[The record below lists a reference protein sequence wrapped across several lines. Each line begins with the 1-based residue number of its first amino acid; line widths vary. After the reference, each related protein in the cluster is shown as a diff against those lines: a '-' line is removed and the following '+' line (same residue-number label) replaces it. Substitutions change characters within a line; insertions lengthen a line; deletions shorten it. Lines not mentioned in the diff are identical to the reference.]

1 MFSTFLFLESYS
13 FLSLCKRWKKGMQ
26 AYLLYVSHS
35 ALEPSSKSVLSCFFS
50 KSFVFSR
57 KKDRLFCGFKYFIYI
72 CIGFIHLL
80 HRDGIYIFH
89 ITQCISR
96 IYKKTSIVKVT
107 NIPQQSKYIYSYI
120 FVIFF
125 KRAITVRI

>member
-1 MFSTFLFLESYS
+1 MY
-13 FLSLCKRWKKGMQ
+13 
-26 AYLLYVSHS
+26 A
-35 ALEPSSKSVLSCFFS
+35 
-50 KSFVFSR
+50 
-57 KKDRLFCGFKYFIYI
+57 YFIYI
-72 CIGFIHLL
+72 CIEIFHLL

>member
-1 MFSTFLFLESYS
+1 MY
-13 FLSLCKRWKKGMQ
+13 
-26 AYLLYVSHS
+26 A
-35 ALEPSSKSVLSCFFS
+35 
-50 KSFVFSR
+50 
-57 KKDRLFCGFKYFIYI
+57 YFIYI
-72 CIGFIHLL
+72 CIEIFHLL
-80 HRDGIYIFH
+80 HRDGIYIPH

-96 IYKKTSIVKVT
+96 IYKRTSIVKVT

>member
-13 FLSLCKRWKKGMQ
+13 FLSLCKRWKKGMY

-35 ALEPSSKSVLSCFFS
+35 ALEPSPKSVLSCFFS

-80 HRDGIYIFH
+80 HRNGII
-89 ITQCISR
+89 ILR
-96 IYKKTSIVKVT
+96 IYC
-107 NIPQQSKYIYSYI
+107 
-120 FVIFF
+120 
-125 KRAITVRI
+125 

>member
-1 MFSTFLFLESYS
+1 MQEVEIVSRKCLIYNKVSFKNRLYKNLFILR
-13 FLSLCKRWKKGMQ
+13 F
-26 AYLLYVSHS
+26 
-35 ALEPSSKSVLSCFFS
+35 SCFFHRKRRDYFVCMRILSTFAS
-50 KSFVFSR
+50 KSF
-57 KKDRLFCGFKYFIYI
+57 
-72 CIGFIHLL
+72 HLL